1 MSDHSSESPTSSP
14 KAQLHNHPD
23 VVSDVILWRRKQ
35 LNVIILVAA
44 TAAWTA
50 MEVYQY
56 SFITLLSWLAMALL
70 LCLFFWGTI
79 HRLLKK
85 EAPDLSE
92 LEISEETAME
102 TANSLRQ
109 RAEEAIRLMFHVS
122 AEREWFV
129 FAGVVACLYAVSE
142 LARRFDF
149 LTLCYIG
156 DTFSFSLLML
166 SGGRNDDTCNL
177 HQERA
182 EDKRDGRKMRVKS
195 GGMYAGVE
203 EKLQKMRNK
212 IGGRKKEKKME

>member
-50 MEVYQY
+50 MEIYQY
-56 SFITLLSWLAMALL
+56 NFITLISWLAMALL

-92 LEISEETAME
+92 LEISEETITE

-142 LARRFDF
+142 LARRFDL

-156 DTFSFSLLML
+156 LV
-166 SGGRNDDTCNL
+166 GGMTIPAIYIKNE
-177 HQERA
+177 ERIR
-182 EDKRDGRKMRVKS
+182 EMGEKMRAKS
-195 GGMYAGVE
+195 GSMYAGVE

-212 IGGRKKEKKME
+212 IASGGRKKEVKEKKME

>member
-1 MSDHSSESPTSSP
+1 MSEKSESPSSSPKAQESPTSSP

-23 VVSDVILWRRKQ
+23 VFSDVILWRRKQ
-35 LNVIILVAA
+35 LNVTILAAA

-50 MEVYQY
+50 MEVYGY
-56 SFITLLSWLAMALL
+56 NFITLLSWVAMSLL

-109 RAEEAIRLMFHVS
+109 RAEEGIRLMFHVS

-142 LARRFDF
+142 LARRLDF
-149 LTLCYIG
+149 LTLWYIG
-156 DTFSFSLLML
+156 VV
-166 SGGRNDDTCNL
+166 GGMTIPVIFL
-177 HQERA
+177 KKKERI
-182 EDKRDGRKMRVKS
+182 RDMGEKMRVKS
-195 GGMYAGVE
+195 GSMYAGFE
-203 EKLQKMRNK
+203 EKLQKIKNK
-212 IGGRKKEKKME
+212 IGGMKKEKKME

>member
-14 KAQLHNHPD
+14 KAHELHNHPD
-23 VVSDVILWRRKQ
+23 VGSDLILWRRKQ

-56 SFITLLSWLAMALL
+56 NFITLISWLAMALL

-102 TANSLRQ
+102 TANALRQ

-142 LARRFDF
+142 LARRFDL

-156 DTFSFSLLML
+156 VVGAMTIPAIYMKNE
-166 SGGRNDDTCNL
+166 GRIR
-177 HQERA
+177 EMG
-182 EDKRDGRKMRVKS
+182 EKMRVKS
-195 GGMYAGVE
+195 GSMYGGVE

-212 IGGRKKEKKME
+212 IGGRKKEVKEKKME

>member
-1 MSDHSSESPTSSP
+1 MSDHSSDSPTSSP

-35 LNVIILVAA
+35 LNVIILAAA

-50 MEVYQY
+50 MEVYQFN
-56 SFITLLSWLAMALL
+56 FITLLSWLAMALL

-92 LEISEETAME
+92 LEISEETATE
-102 TANSLRQ
+102 TAKSLRQ
-109 RAEEAIRLMFHVS
+109 RAEEGIRLMFHVS

-129 FAGVVACLYAVSE
+129 FAGVVACLYAVAE
-142 LARRFDF
+142 LARRVV
-149 LTLCYIG
+149 
-156 DTFSFSLLML
+156 
-166 SGGRNDDTCNL
+166 GGMTIPVIYFKNE
-177 HQERA
+177 ERIR
-182 EDKRDGRKMRVKS
+182 EMGEKMRVKS
-195 GGMYAGVE
+195 GSTYAGVE

-212 IGGRKKEKKME
+212 IGGRKKQKKME